1 MRGTLITV
9 EGVEGSGK
17 TTQCR
22 RLAAHLRARGL
33 EVVETSEPDGTALGQ
48 AIRALFELEPRPT
61 PLTQA
66 FLFLAARQEHVAQLI
81 RPALTRGAV
90 VISDRYAD
98 ATVAYQGYGQG
109 LDLQT
114 IRDLNALATG
124 GLLPDLTLLLD
135 LEPAAGMGRIAGRPL
150 DAFERMDQPFHRPR
164 AGGLSR
170 DRARRQAPGARLRC
184 RAGSGLPP
192 WRDRPWRG
200 RVPRPAGGAPWPVR
214 GISSRR
220 FPISPRRW
228 ICCDMPSPPTTS
240 RTPMPSWARPDRAAT
255 RPRARSPRRW

>member
-22 RLAAHLRARGL
+22 RLAEHLRARGL

-48 AIRALFELEPRPT
+48 AVRTLFELEPRPT

-66 FLFLAARQEHVAQLI
+66 FLFLAARQEHVAQVI

-90 VISDRYAD
+90 VISDRYTD

-114 IRDLNALATG
+114 ICDLNALATG
-124 GLLPDLTLLLD
+124 GLLPDLTVLLD
-135 LEPAAGMGRIAGRPL
+135 LDPAAGMRRIAGRPL
-150 DAFERMDQPFHRPR
+150 DAFERMDQAFHRRVREGYLEIARADKRRVLVVDAARDSELLHREIVSGVDEFLGRREAPR
-164 AGGLSR
+164 GH
-170 DRARRQAPGARLRC
+170 
-184 RAGSGLPP
+184 
-192 WRDRPWRG
+192 
-200 RVPRPAGGAPWPVR
+200 
-214 GISSRR
+214 
-220 FPISPRRW
+220 
-228 ICCDMPSPPTTS
+228 
-240 RTPMPSWARPDRAAT
+240 
-255 RPRARSPRRW
+255 

>member
-17 TTQCR
+17 TTQCC

-33 EVVETSEPDGTALGQ
+33 EVVETSEPDGTPLGQ
-48 AIRALFELEPRPT
+48 AVRALFELEPRPT

-98 ATVAYQGYGQG
+98 ATVAYQGHGQG

-150 DAFERMDQPFHRPR
+150 DAFERMDQPFHRRVREGYLEIAR
-164 AGGLSR
+164 ADKRRVLVFDAARDPDFLHGEIARWVVDFLDRREAPR
-170 DRARRQAPGARLRC
+170 DR
-184 RAGSGLPP
+184 
-192 WRDRPWRG
+192 
-200 RVPRPAGGAPWPVR
+200 
-214 GISSRR
+214 
-220 FPISPRRW
+220 
-228 ICCDMPSPPTTS
+228 
-240 RTPMPSWARPDRAAT
+240 
-255 RPRARSPRRW
+255 